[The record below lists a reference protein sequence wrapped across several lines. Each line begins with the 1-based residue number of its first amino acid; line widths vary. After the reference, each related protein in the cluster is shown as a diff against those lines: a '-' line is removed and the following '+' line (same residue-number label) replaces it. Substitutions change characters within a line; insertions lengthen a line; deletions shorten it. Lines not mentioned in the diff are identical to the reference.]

1 MFDQKKSKNYVVVQL
16 KKITRVFPENY
27 LLIIFWLYK
36 KNKRHFFPYWLF
48 LTL

>member
-36 KNKRHFFPYWLF
+36 KTNVIFSLIGCS
-48 LTL
+48 